1 MTKRITIS
9 LPDDLAD
16 EAQRSG
22 NASGY
27 IADALREQRRIK
39 DGLAALERLWGAGWQ
54 DDITDADRERA
65 NRLFG
70 SGGDVDRDV
79 A

>member
-9 LPDDLAD
+9 LPDDLAE
-16 EAQRSG
+16 EAQGSG

-27 IADALREQRRIK
+27 IAEALREQRRVK
-39 DGLAALERLWGAGWQ
+39 DGMAALDRLWGAGWQ
-54 DDITDADRERA
+54 SGITDADRERA
-65 NRLFG
+65 NRLFE
-70 SGGDVDRDV
+70 SSRNV

>member
-16 EAQRSG
+16 EAQESG

-27 IADALREQRRIK
+27 IADALREQRRIR
-39 DGLAALERLWGAGWQ
+39 DGMAALERLWGPGWQ
-54 DDITDADRERA
+54 DGITDADRERA
-65 NRLFG
+65 NRLFD
-70 SGGDVDRDV
+70 SARDV